1 MLYVNFEN
9 LIFNFFFKFL
19 SMINFV
25 LSLILFKMK
34 FLLFLDM
41 Y

>member
-19 SMINFV
+19 SIINFV